1 MKTTCVFKKELTVST
16 GNIKVELVY
25 NVPTDIG
32 KIIIN
37 YIFIYIYFIKLKII
51 FSNRL

>member
-25 NVPTDIG
+25 NVPTDIDYKKDG
-32 KIIIN
+32 VTN
-37 YIFIYIYFIKLKII
+37 VLTVSLDY
-51 FSNRL
+51 